1 MKHFLILTLLISG
14 CSTATTRTQELSL
27 SDNLDKQIELEQNAE
42 RMLAAAAQAQAI
54 RKLKEAEQARIAAA
68 KAAGEAE
75 RKRQQAEKQQ
85 AEEKRLAEQSR
96 LIEASLQ
103 AKQEQKRLAEQKRLE
118 ARQAEE
124 RRLAQQQLE
133 QQKIEAEANRLAHLA
148 AEVELERKREQ
159 IKAELAEN
167 LPIIFSDENK
177 NQGRSTIPIRLS
189 SGAIIIDGRCYG
201 FPWRY
206 FEIKEV
212 PEGIE
217 VESLLP
223 STAETWDNGIFCGF
237 RMKDR
242 GNMSEEKPSTVEKLP
257 TVERQSNKP
266 TEEQIRA
273 YRAQRAAARRAA
285 SRARTAA
292 GQAAGIAAAQA
303 QYKAFWASVPR

>member
-1 MKHFLILTLLISG
+1 MKHFLILILLISG
-14 CSTATTRTQELSL
+14 CSTAAQTYELSL
-27 SDNLDKQIELEQNAE
+27 SDNLDQQIELEQKRE
-42 RMLAAAAQAQAI
+42 RELAIAIQAKAT
-54 RKLKEAEQARIAAA
+54 RKLKEAEQARVAAA
-68 KAAGEAE
+68 KTEQKRLAEQKRLEA
-75 RKRQQAEKQQ
+75 RQAEKQ
-85 AEEKRLAEQSR
+85 RLAEQSR
-96 LIEASLQ
+96 LIETSLK

-124 RRLAQQQLE
+124 QRLAERKAE
-133 QQKIEAEANRLAHLA
+133 QQRREAEEKRVAQLA
-148 AEVELERKREQ
+148 AEAELERKREQ
-159 IKAELAEN
+159 IKAELAES
-167 LPIIFSDENK
+167 LPSIFSDENK
-177 NQGRSTIPIRLS
+177 NQGRSTIPIRLP
-189 SGAIIIDGRCYG
+189 SGAIIIDGRCHG

-223 STAETWDNGIFCGF
+223 PIAETWDNGTFCGF

-266 TEEQIRA
+266 TEEQVRA
-273 YRAQRAAARRAA
+273 YRAQRAAAKRAA

-292 GQAAGIAAAQA
+292 GQAAGIANAQA